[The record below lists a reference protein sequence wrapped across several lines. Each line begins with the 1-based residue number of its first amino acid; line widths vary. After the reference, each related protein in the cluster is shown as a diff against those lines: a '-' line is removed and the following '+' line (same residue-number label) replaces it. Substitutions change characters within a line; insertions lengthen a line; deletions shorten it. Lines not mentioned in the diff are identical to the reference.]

1 MLQVLKIRAKM
12 FNRDEVD
19 VIKKLI
25 TVIQIVNTYIK
36 KA

>member
-1 MLQVLKIRAKM
+1 MLQVLKIRTKM

-25 TVIQIVNTYIK
+25 TVINKIK
-36 KA
+36 KVK